1 MRIRQILASV
11 PFFRDLKAGQLEEVA
26 KRFTLESY
34 PKGTILFHEN
44 DPANT
49 FYIVVS
55 GELLVQR
62 QHADGEMKTITK
74 FKAADSF
81 GEVAL
86 LANTGRSATVVAN
99 SDVEVLSL
107 PKKDFHLMMEEYPA
121 FGKYFNT
128 LLSRRIQ
135 AMNQS
140 LATALGT
147 DAKKYQIKDIHQM
160 NELLTTGAGKLNLP
174 QMMDLIAEV
183 NFKHDQELAM
193 GKEPLEIFTGAMEVG
208 GRRLYRSWIEM
219 ALSGLIAGIN
229 VAFGALAASTAA
241 GLSEPFVGEPTSTL
255 IGAIFFPIGFIFL
268 ALGRAE
274 LFTENFLL
282 PVAAVL
288 ERKAPA
294 ILLLKLWGLTLTF
307 NMIGA
312 FFFSFLASR
321 AGDAVLRPAASHHID
336 VVALGKVSHSFEATM
351 IAAIFAGMLIT
362 TMTWLMLACDNWISK
377 IAVIWMVGF
386 LINLNGFNHIVVN
399 SFEIFYSMFS
409 IAQISIAEWITKYAI
424 PTIIGNIIG
433 GTLFVTMLVYIQAKA
448 AEWRR
453 RGESGE

>member
-1 MRIRQILASV
+1 MRIRQILASL
-11 PFFRDLKAGQLEEVA
+11 PFFRDLKAGQLDEVA
-26 KRFTLESY
+26 NRFILESY
-34 PKGTILFHEN
+34 PKGTLLFHEN

-62 QHADGEMKTITK
+62 QHPDGEMKTITK
-74 FKAADSF
+74 FKEGDSF

-86 LANTGRSATVVAN
+86 LANTGRSAAVAA
-99 SDVEVLSL
+99 STDVEVLSL
-107 PKKDFHLMMEEYPA
+107 SKTDFHQMMEQYPA

-140 LATALGT
+140 LATALGSE
-147 DAKKYQIKDIHQM
+147 AKKYQVKDAHQM
-160 NELLTTGAGKLNLP
+160 TELLRTGAGKLNVT
-174 QMMDLIAEV
+174 QVMDLIAEA
-183 NFKHDQELAM
+183 NFKHEQELAL
-193 GKEPLEIFTGAMEVG
+193 GKEPLEIFAGAMEAG
-208 GRRLYRSWIEM
+208 GRRLYRSWLEM

-241 GLSEPFVGEPTSTL
+241 GLAEPFVGESASTL

-268 ALGRAE
+268 AIGKAE

-294 ILLLKLWGLTLTF
+294 VLLLKLWSLTLAF

-312 FFFSFLASR
+312 LFFSFLTSR
-321 AGDAVLRPAASHHID
+321 AHDAILRPATSHHID
-336 VVALGKVSHSFEATM
+336 VVALSKVSHGFEATM
-351 IAAIFAGMLIT
+351 IAGILAGMLIT
-362 TMTWLMLACDNWISK
+362 TMTWLLLACDNWISK

-409 IAQISIAEWITKYAI
+409 IGQITIMEWITKYAV
-424 PTIIGNIIG
+424 PTIIGNLIG
-433 GTLFVTMLVYIQAKA
+433 GTLFVTMLVYMQAKA

-453 RGESGE
+453 REKGE